1 MKGGAQE
8 RVGFAVK
15 ERKDRENLPMP
26 LCSVCAQ
33 RDMPGAQLFSLG
45 GPLRAAGGGEIGG

>member
-1 MKGGAQE
+1 MKGGTQE
-8 RVGFAVK
+8 RVGLAEK
-15 ERKDRENLPMP
+15 RKNRKNLPIP

-33 RDMPGAQLFSLG
+33 RDIPGARLFSLG